1 IRQLLIESLLL
12 AAGGVGLGCLFAYVG
27 IKGVAPIIPDGMIPR
42 EVVIR
47 LNLPVLAFSLA
58 VAALTVVVFGL
69 VPAAQTA
76 RRNIVEPL
84 KETGK
89 GVGSGFR
96 GGKLRGAL
104 VTAEIA
110 LSLMLLVG
118 AGLLMRSFIELQ
130 RVDLGLNPDNILV
143 VRLPFPRGTYT
154 TAAEKQRFFQALL
167 GKLHALPGVVA
178 ATETSSLPPYG
189 GIGSDIEIPGKT
201 PTEKWNAL
209 FQLVSEGYA
218 STLGLRLT
226 RGRMLSSDDV
236 IAARKVAVVNETLVK
251 KYFGPEDPIG
261 RHVKLVM
268 LETFRDGAVPSPLF
282 EIVGVIADARNNG
295 IQDPPQPEALIP
307 YTVTGGFE
315 RGILVRTAGEPGGLL
330 NSVRKEIWSVDRSVA
345 LSDIG
350 TLNDYLK
357 RFSYASPRFSLI
369 LLSVFAGVGLVLV
382 AI

>member
-1 IRQLLIESLLL
+1 L
-12 AAGGVGLGCLFAYVG
+12 
-27 IKGVAPIIPDGMIPR
+27 
-42 EVVIR
+42 
-47 LNLPVLAFSLA
+47 
-58 VAALTVVVFGL
+58 
-69 VPAAQTA
+69 
-76 RRNIVEPL
+76 
-84 KETGK
+84 
-89 GVGSGFR
+89 
-96 GGKLRGAL
+96 
-104 VTAEIA
+104 
-110 LSLMLLVG
+110 
-118 AGLLMRSFIELQ
+118 
-130 RVDLGLNPDNILV
+130 
-143 VRLPFPRGTYT
+143 
-154 TAAEKQRFFQALL
+154 
-167 GKLHALPGVVA
+167 
-178 ATETSSLPPYG
+178 G

-251 KYFGPEDPIG
+251 KYFGPDDPIG

-369 LLSVFAGVGLVLV
+369 LLSVFAAVGLVLV
-382 AI
+382 AIGVYSVISYTVSRQIHEIGIRMALGAQRRDVLRLVLRMTLRLVVTGVVLGLLGSLGVMRVLASQIWGISPRDPFTLATVVAAMSVALRQE